1 MAAPH
6 QLIAAGLAE
15 GDFLAVRYRVG
26 GRRLWHRRLVVALVP
41 GGATVAGIM
50 TPDLDEYDED
60 VADQAN
66 IAEWTMLPLGTI
78 GPAAPAMGNDDVYD
92 FRHIPLQ
99 AAVDAARTAA
109 YARRGA
115 VPVGPIVVNLA
126 GRVGAG
132 APVGAAPPAAGG
144 AAAAAAGGPGGG
156 GGLAGLVAALGGP
169 AGGPAVA
176 AAAPA
181 ALVPV
186 AAPAAPAAGAG
197 APPAG
202 PGAAAAIPGAPVAP
216 AALAAPGAPAAAAAA
231 PAAGAPAAPAVAGP
245 GGDARIFGV
254 VVDARGVRHVDFRTA
269 VTRMTELPWPDWPV
283 RGPRTLR
290 WVAEFMAQRSGT
302 PTAHHQRWLAETGL
316 DPADPGVEI
325 HQTGCVILETVQE
338 EKYRFLVEP
347 DDASAADRSAMMG
360 TSQLAGSACVCPALR
375 DYLASELQKEMAV
388 AKERRKAPVPQ
399 AAMPSLP
406 EGGRLGPPPPSL
418 LQASA
423 GANSAARASGE
434 AGPPSREDGR
444 QRNLFL
450 LPQLTA
456 ADAAPGPSRTRRRA
470 RAGHALGHA
479 LDRASAAMHALNYLY
494 GDKSSPESAVPTAGQ
509 RCAVGHIW
517 DTAAALGPE
526 PDECRDDVSDP
537 NGALRELLAG
547 SALHPDGSGPTTPY
561 VPDLVSWP
569 DVSQPPAPLLGLLG
583 ERGAAAL
590 QAGDVRLSIGSAD
603 LDVAFYHVQ
612 VPAGMEEF
620 FTLPPIPAKYLMP
633 FGCVEAG
640 TGGDD
645 LLPPQVAV
653 PPMGFSWALHLRQ
666 TVLQTSLCRAGFSP
680 ENLILDGHS
689 GCQLSGDPSSVVGAG
704 YVDNYFVLGGSPK
717 HVGEQLQAITDDL
730 QRHGLAVHDVEEPF
744 QDCDFLG
751 PSLRE
756 GRWLSLRTRNIW
768 RLRAAIRGALRR
780 QLISGFLLRVLTGH
794 ITWAL
799 LLRRE
804 MLCVLGATYA
814 FVQATGPTA
823 APLWP
828 AARQELQ
835 LIHDLLPLC
844 TADLG
849 APWHGRVACA
859 DASPWGL
866 GVVARRAPKDLV
878 GATGVSEETDAAA
891 DLGYPPSLDSSDNA
905 NVNPGG
911 KGAQD
916 ELGRSVLDPRPPVD
930 FEEVPA
936 HFIRESAWGS
946 VAAVFVDGQANIL
959 ALEGEA
965 LVLGYRHLLRSTS
978 SFGPRFFALSDNL
991 PLVLSVGKGRA
1002 RSRHLQC
1009 TLRKICALSVA
1020 TGSTLSV
1027 RWIPS
1032 EANPADG
1039 RSRGRAGWFSGS
1051 RPAPAL
1057 PGVGLLDH
1065 AAALELAA
1073 AAAPVLGL
1081 SLLERLP
1088 VRPSTEKLYRGA
1100 LSAFASFCARH
1111 RLDWTDH
1118 ASLDSV
1124 LVQYM
1129 DSEFLLGGGGNMGN
1143 VLLAAVAHF
1152 LGSLHKR
1159 AATQLPRA
1167 HRAAAAWARRAPGR
1181 TRLPLPRRVV
1191 FAIAGVLLRDGHSRL
1206 AICIL
1211 VMFACYLRPGEA
1223 AKLRRRHLIAPSAS
1237 AGTLYQYFGLLL
1249 HESGKDPGKTGV
1261 NDESILFDR
1270 EGWLAPLLA
1279 ALKLSTL
1286 PDQPLR
1292 GETIAQLPKLFD
1304 SACRELSLERLRP
1317 HLYSLRHGGASGDM
1331 LSQRRSLPEIQRRG
1345 RRRSAKSLNR
1355 HTKETK
1361 LLDELAWI
1369 PPAALELGAFVE
1381 DNLMALVE
1389 GSLST
1394 LLATG
1399 RVPAGAAGLL

>member
-41 GGATVAGIM
+41 GGTTVAGIM
-50 TPDLDEYDED
+50 TPDLDEYGED

-132 APVGAAPPAAGG
+132 GPVGAAPPAAGG

-202 PGAAAAIPGAPVAP
+202 PGAAAAILGAPVAP

-325 HQTGCVILETVQE
+325 HQTGCVVLETAITYDQEHATNLAHLELVARSIQVQE

-347 DDASAADRSAMMG
+347 DDASAADRSAKMG
-360 TSQLAGSACVCPALR
+360 TSQLAGSVCVCPALR

-423 GANSAARASGE
+423 GANSAARTSGE

-444 QRNLFL
+444 QRNLFP

-456 ADAAPGPSRTRRRA
+456 ADAAPGLFRTRRRA

-479 LDRASAAMHALNYLY
+479 LDR
-494 GDKSSPESAVPTAGQ
+494 
-509 RCAVGHIW
+509 
-517 DTAAALGPE
+517 
-526 PDECRDDVSDP
+526 PDEYRDDVSDP
-537 NGALRELLAG
+537 SGALRELLAG
-547 SALHPDGSGPTTPY
+547 SALCPDGSGPTTPY

-569 DVSQPPAPLLGLLG
+569 NVSQPPAPLLGLLG
-583 ERGAAAL
+583 ERDAAAL
-590 QAGDVRLSIGSAD
+590 QLSD
-603 LDVAFYHVQ
+603 
-612 VPAGMEEF
+612 
-620 FTLPPIPAKYLMP
+620 
-633 FGCVEAG
+633 
-640 TGGDD
+640 
-645 LLPPQVAV
+645 
-653 PPMGFSWALHLRQ
+653 
-666 TVLQTSLCRAGFSP
+666 
-680 ENLILDGHS
+680 
-689 GCQLSGDPSSVVGAG
+689 DPSSVVGAG

-717 HVGEQLQAITDDL
+717 HVSEQLQAITDDL
-730 QRHGLAVHDVEEPF
+730 QRHGLAVHDVEEPS

-751 PSLRE
+751 LSLRE
-756 GRWLSLRTRNIW
+756 GRWLSLRTRDIW

-814 FVQATGPTA
+814 FIQ
-823 APLWP
+823 
-828 AARQELQ
+828 
-835 LIHDLLPLC
+835 
-844 TADLG
+844 
-849 APWHGRVACA
+849 
-859 DASPWGL
+859 
-866 GVVARRAPKDLV
+866 DLV
-878 GATGVSEETDAAA
+878 GAAGRVAEKWRYKVEGGAQARARTVGVSEETDAAA
-891 DLGYPPSLDSSDNA
+891 ADLGYPPSFDSSDNA
-905 NVNPGG
+905 NVGPGG

-946 VAAVFVDGQANIL
+946 VAAVFVDGQADIL
-959 ALEGEA
+959 ALEGGA

-978 SFGPRFFALSDNL
+978 SFGSRFLVLSDNL

-1002 RSRHLQC
+1002 RSRHLQS

-1039 RSRGRAGWFSGS
+1039 HSRGRVGWFSGS

-1081 SLLERLP
+1081 SLLERLA

-1181 TRLPLPRRVV
+1181 TRLPLPRRVA
-1191 FAIAGVLLRDGHSRL
+1191 FAIAGVLLRDEHSRL

-1223 AKLRRRHLIAPSAS
+1223 AKLRGRHLIAPSAS

-1286 PDQPLR
+1286 PDQPLW

-1317 HLYSLRHGGASGDM
+1317 HLYSLRRGGASDDM

-1345 RRRSAKSLNR
+1345 RWRSAKSLNR
-1355 HTKETK
+1355 KETK

-1389 GSLST
+1389 GSLPA

-1399 RVPAGAAGLL
+1399 RVPAGAAGLLGRRLRRRPVLELFCGAGTIARAMVALGFAAFGLDWSRSPLEDHVAATFQTVVLGWIQSRAVGAVWLGTPCASWTRALRRPLRSALHPLGLPDLNAHEQARVGSVLTAVQSHDESWEHASGEL